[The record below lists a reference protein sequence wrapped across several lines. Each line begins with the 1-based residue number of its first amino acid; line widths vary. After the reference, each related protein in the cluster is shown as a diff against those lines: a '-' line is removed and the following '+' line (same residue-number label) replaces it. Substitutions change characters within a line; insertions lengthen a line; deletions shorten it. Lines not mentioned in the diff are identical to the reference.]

1 MFNQLFETASAAKQL
16 NMRIIAN
23 PENGTL
29 FISVEPQAKDGDHSA
44 LSEPFWLRGTP
55 EELDQNF
62 LAQFDEYNA
71 ARQGLISSLNDSK
84 AIIDAAAKEA
94 RGKAASAMKK
104 TQKPA
109 PKAPSASS
117 TGGSNGEDDD
127 EKLETHSTAAVG
139 SNTTESGAGIGDGSP
154 NLF

>member
-1 MFNQLFETASAAKQL
+1 MFKQLFETACAAKQL
-16 NMRIIAN
+16 NMRVIAN

-29 FISVEPQAKDGDHSA
+29 FISVEPQAKDGAHSA

-84 AIIDAAAKEA
+84 AILEAASKEA
-94 RGKAASAMKK
+94 QSKAAGAMKK
-104 TQKPA
+104 AQRPVIKSQDTAPA
-109 PKAPSASS
+109 
-117 TGGSNGEDDD
+117 GDDDGEDDG
-127 EKLETHSTAAVG
+127 TAACPPASSG
-139 SNTTESGAGIGDGSP
+139 GTTVTENATP

>member
-1 MFNQLFETASAAKQL
+1 MFKQLFETASAAKQL

-23 PENGTL
+23 TENGTL

-71 ARQGLISSLNDSK
+71 ARQGLISSLDDAKS
-84 AIIDAAAKEA
+84 IIDAAAKEA
-94 RGKAASAMKK
+94 QGKAAGAMKK
-104 TQKPA
+104 AQKPS
-109 PKAPSASS
+109 PKAPTASSAS
-117 TGGSNGEDDD
+117 DDGD
-127 EKLETHSTAAVG
+127 GDKEAAAVD
-139 SNTTESGAGIGDGSP
+139 NTAESVAGIGDGSP